1 MGLLLAPGNLVL
13 DPDDK
18 GGRWRY
24 KIGGKVPVP
33 LDGGEERLPF
43 RPIVFGG
50 DDVTFVCE
58 GRLGLPLAAHYL
70 TRLASEILPDGDPL
84 YARAGIAI
92 VKTHYPFARAYELA
106 GRLGDSAKA
115 FILASDP
122 IGKRVGARLAFCDDR
137 VSATIEG
144 TAGA

>member
-1 MGLLLAPGNLVL
+1 M
-13 DPDDK
+13 
-18 GGRWRY
+18 
-24 KIGGKVPVP
+24 PVP
-33 LDGGEERLPF
+33 LDDDGQERLPF

-70 TRLASEILPDGDPL
+70 ARLAEGILPDGDPL

-106 GRLGDSAKA
+106 DELCGVGQALHREIRSR
-115 FILASDP
+115 IP
-122 IGKRVGARLAFCDDR
+122 PGARRWTGTLRSTGLVQPLKELRRREYSSALATRRRRCSCAR
-137 VSATIEG
+137 CA
-144 TAGA
+144 